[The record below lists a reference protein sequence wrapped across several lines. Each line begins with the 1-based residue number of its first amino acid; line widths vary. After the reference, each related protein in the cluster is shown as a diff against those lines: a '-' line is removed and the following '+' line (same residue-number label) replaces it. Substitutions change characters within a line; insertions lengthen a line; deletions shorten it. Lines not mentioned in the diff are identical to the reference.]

1 MIVEPEIGGQSDKR
15 TVRQCSSLPE
25 AELCLANS
33 KVTCRRE
40 RRQDTEV
47 IGSCCC
53 G

>member
-1 MIVEPEIGGQSDKR
+1 
-15 TVRQCSSLPE
+15 LPE
-25 AELCLANS
+25 AELCPENS